1 MEDSR
6 IKGGFRRN
14 RHETDS
20 GPVAKGNSVGREL
33 LFHQPCPGVAWLL
46 PTKGL
51 MAFSMELALDRH
63 WDSWGSPVSCIPV
76 TESGLSTKLFCK
88 QMFKLWALL
97 LSRESHYNTLKMSPI
112 QHWEQKLRFICLN
125 QQLHNSLSATQWAK
139 CASSKQS
146 WTFLGDWGMPQIQN
160 RTYITNW
167 IFWGGLGSGYF
178 SSLSK
183 EF

>member
-51 MAFSMELALDRH
+51 MAFRMELALDRH
-63 WDSWGSPVSCIPV
+63 WDSWGSPESCIPV
-76 TESGLSTKLFCK
+76 TDSGLSTKLFCK
-88 QMFKLWALL
+88 RIFKLCPWALL
-97 LSRESHYNTLKMSPI
+97 LSRELHYNTLKMSPI
-112 QHWEQKLRFICLN
+112 QYWEQKLRFICLN

-139 CASSKQS
+139 CASSKQCQ
-146 WTFLGDWGMPQIQN
+146 TFLGDWGMPQIQN
-160 RTYITNW
+160 CTYNK
-167 IFWGGLGSGYF
+167 WGFLRRIGEWLF
-178 SSLSK
+178 FLLI
-183 EF
+183 